1 MYEKY
6 GQSKKGRQNE
16 GGKNGQSPT
25 EKTDFSDSPTMRAKH
40 GGYRSSCAYIIRQKA
55 GIQNFPSEQS
65 LPYPRED
72 TATLSRNIPYV
83 GIFRFTKVVKIRD
96 NSRQV
101 VQISSFPGS
110 HLSLTSQ
117 IGRKTDKP
125 AFNHSDRG
133 FASFSDTLRLL
144 RLRNLI
150 RL

>member
-117 IGRKTDKP
+117 IGKKP
-125 AFNHSDRG
+125 INRHSIIPTESFAF
-133 FASFSDTLRLL
+133 FADTLRLL
-144 RLRNLI
+144 RLRNL
-150 RL
+150 LHL